1 MLAHCIIVQAP
12 VCSYVTDNLM
22 QPTLQV
28 GFDCL
33 SRGLAELPA
42 SVLAV
47 AVLVLLPSKNLGT
60 NLKPVKQLLHEI
72 PSPTQAYNGKTKN
85 NGKIKTSCA
94 YFTTR
99 LSGFTA
105 KASPQQDVVGCIERS
120 LRHTFAIVIKS
131 SCIKTTMSGKPTAG
145 ITTIVE
151 MLCFVHRSVYKY
163 LQGLKGTGFSNLRT
177 RAVTNSQPVT
187 AHVPSG

>member
-1 MLAHCIIVQAP
+1 
-12 VCSYVTDNLM
+12 
-22 QPTLQV
+22 
-28 GFDCL
+28 
-33 SRGLAELPA
+33 
-42 SVLAV
+42 LAV

-60 NLKPVKQLLHEI
+60 NLKPVRQLLHEI
-72 PSPTQAYNGKTKN
+72 PAPTQAYNGKTKN
-85 NGKIKTSCA
+85 NGKTKTSCA
-94 YFTTR
+94 YFTAR